1 MATELKNNE
10 AALVAQW
17 DEDKQEYF
25 LTLALPSEEEF
36 ATTPLPDAFLLLTAL
51 FLKVHNDPEFVA
63 SVTDEMSDS
72 LEAMVAAETEENI
85 KAAMDAAAEAAVDLA
100 ARNFVEGR
108 QTK

>member
-17 DEDKQEYF
+17 DEATQEYF

-51 FLKVHNDPEFVA
+51 FLKVHNDPEFAADIMDDLA
-63 SVTDEMSDS
+63 SNLDSGTGLTSTAEGDS
-72 LEAMVAAETEENI
+72 LDDDEPTASS
-85 KAAMDAAAEAAVDLA
+85 D
-100 ARNFVEGR
+100 
-108 QTK
+108 